1 MYSHYREMNFRG
13 RINRFAE
20 IDVPLANRIME
31 EMRLSQYCM
40 MKLNTL
46 FLFPKE
52 SNEVIVLFLN
62 EYNNVTSIKRIAIL

>member
-1 MYSHYREMNFRG
+1 MNFRG